1 MQRLLRLLEFKE
13 LISKTV
19 PSFDQIALEFNV
31 RMATDPRDKVYGFL
45 GISKGVSTDSINYNL
60 TTVEV
65 FETTTREFL
74 NYSGNLDLLSHCVKF
89 KRAPRVKK
97 IIGIPSWVPD
107 WGVQDLSP
115 GGELVQMIYRIPFLH
130 AYKAS
135 GDLNYIP
142 STHIDKGTLT
152 VRGVLCD
159 TIQTINSKV
168 RDRVFEGT
176 WDEIHAWRKMV
187 EVDEDPGR
195 PYIAGCTVEDAFWRT
210 ICLDMSAT
218 SGMKTDIVSK
228 KRRAGDDD
236 RSIYLNYWYG
246 ELVQHYGLQKP
257 GSPRQPFEVM
267 IFDQHVI
274 RATARRRF
282 FVSKNGYIGL
292 APPDTQ
298 VGDMICVF
306 AGGKIPFI
314 IRNLE
319 KGKEPSNDTGEFE
332 LECSLVGDA
341 YVHGLMDGE
350 AVQMIDEKAKEFQ
363 TFKLFWVFLF

>member
-1 MQRLLRLLEFKE
+1 MR
-13 LISKTV
+13 
-19 PSFDQIALEFNV
+19 
-31 RMATDPRDKVYGFL
+31 
-45 GISKGVSTDSINYNL
+45 
-60 TTVEV
+60 
-65 FETTTREFL
+65 
-74 NYSGNLDLLSHCVKF
+74 
-89 KRAPRVKK
+89 
-97 IIGIPSWVPD
+97 
-107 WGVQDLSP
+107 
-115 GGELVQMIYRIPFLH
+115 
-130 AYKAS
+130 
-135 GDLNYIP
+135 
-142 STHIDKGTLT
+142 
-152 VRGVLCD
+152 
-159 TIQTINSKV
+159 
-168 RDRVFEGT
+168 
-176 WDEIHAWRKMV
+176 
-187 EVDEDPGR
+187 
-195 PYIAGCTVEDAFWRT
+195 FWRT

-267 IFDQHVI
+267 IFDQHVM